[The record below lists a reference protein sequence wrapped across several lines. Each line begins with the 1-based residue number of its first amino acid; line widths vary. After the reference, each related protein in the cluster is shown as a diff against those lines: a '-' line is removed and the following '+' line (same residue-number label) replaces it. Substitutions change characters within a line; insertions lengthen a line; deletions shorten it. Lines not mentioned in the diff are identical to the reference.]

1 MHHNSEGLELR
12 VLTSPPCLTKR
23 DKPLPI
29 NEQAE
34 SLFPGYCAGYKR
46 AGLTLP
52 VYTLALLNGTE
63 SRPGKDYFTLSMHR
77 RPHLGG
83 CTTSFSAATAHT
95 KPGATTSV
103 GLCS

>member
-1 MHHNSEGLELR
+1 MHHNPEGLELR
-12 VLTSPPCLTKR
+12 VLVSPPCLTKS

-29 NEQAE
+29 NGQAE

-46 AGLTLP
+46 AGLTLA

-77 RPHLGG
+77 GPILAAAPRPFGRLR
-83 CTTSFSAATAHT
+83 
-95 KPGATTSV
+95 PIPNQELRLV
-103 GLCS
+103 